1 MDIAYLDATVLSS
14 DIPHDAAEKMQW
26 VMQRIAAIPFS
37 AESLPSVAHFAYKV
51 FDGCDD
57 GIEALW
63 WWRKSQGFEDDG
75 SFRRDLEILWRSLA
89 RTPDTS
95 NPLDPSDREVGAVT
109 IVSNVDRAK
118 SREMEES
125 AGVSV
130 EPTTAAAPSILDK
143 YALNHQLSEIDAL
156 AVEHKPILGSFA
168 LMGQSTVI
176 YGAPNSGKTL
186 IVLAAII
193 AALRAGMIDEGSLYY
208 VNTDDT
214 AAGLAEKIRIA
225 NEFRFLMLAEGFS
238 GFVAVELEDMLL
250 NLADENTAAGKIVV
264 LDTVTKF
271 VDVLNAGKAR
281 AFMKAVRRFVTKGG
295 TVIGLAHNN
304 KNPDAKGK
312 PVYRGTSDIINDADC
327 AYVLSICNDDGR
339 ERVVLFENRK
349 RRGDVKLVTGYRY
362 ITADS
367 ISYHERLAS
376 VEEVDPNSLDEMRAE
391 EVRQD
396 DTKLIDVIATCI
408 QSGVTTKMLLADAA
422 AKRALVSKRTAIKV
436 IERYTGDDPA
446 TCWWRFRVHERG
458 AKVFELLPR
467 EDNTGEH
474 GD

>member
-1 MDIAYLDATVLSS
+1 
-14 DIPHDAAEKMQW
+14 MQW
-26 VMQRIAAIPFS
+26 VMQQISSTPFS
-37 AESLPSVAHFAYKV
+37 TESLPSVARFVYHV

-57 GIEALW
+57 GVEVLW
-63 WWRKSQGFEDDG
+63 WWRKNHGFEDDG
-75 SFRRDLEILWRSLA
+75 SFRRELEILWLSLA
-89 RTPDTS
+89 VTPDTS
-95 NPLDPSDREVGAVT
+95 NSLALSDRGIGAADVVT
-109 IVSNVDRAK
+109 EEGSAEI
-118 SREMEES
+118 REMEDGDI
-125 AGVSV
+125 AGVNI
-130 EPTTAAAPSILDK
+130 EPTTAAAPSILDR

-156 AVEHKPILGSFA
+156 AVESKLILGAFA
-168 LMGQSTVI
+168 LLGQSTVI

-186 IVLAAII
+186 IVLALII
-193 AALRAGMIDEGSLYY
+193 AALRAGLIDKGSLYY

-225 NEFRFLMLAEGFS
+225 NEFGFLMLAEGFS
-238 GFVAVELEDMLL
+238 GFVADALEDMLL
-250 NLADENTAAGKIVV
+250 NLAEENAAVGKIVV

-271 VDVLNAGKAR
+271 VNVLDAGR
-281 AFMKAVRRFVTKGG
+281 SRRFMKAVRRFVARGG
-295 TVIGLAHNN
+295 TVICLAHNN

-327 AYVLSICNDDGR
+327 AYVLSIGNDDGR

-362 ITADS
+362 ITADN

-396 DTKLIDVIATCI
+396 DTKLIDAIATCI
-408 QSGVTTKMLLADAA
+408 RSGVTTKMLLAEAA

-458 AKVFELLPR
+458 AKVFELLSL
-467 EDNTGEH
+467 EDTPAAH
-474 GD
+474 RD